1 MKGMRIRTR
10 TAVVLAL
17 VTLCIPG
24 IFGCMGIRG
33 GTELVI
39 RVQVE
44 EAVNAKTDQ
53 ALRRL
58 RDRMTANSIPYDGI
72 SKKASLEFEVQG
84 VPQDSESTGN
94 LHRLV
99 EDEFSEWDLERLTA
113 EGGLTTWRVSM
124 RDAAAL
130 AIRQQTLEQAMDSI
144 RRRVEA
150 FSFMPKIQEHGQ
162 GEYQILVQLPGVDV
176 PDDSFARLREIVQ
189 AGALLELKLV
199 ADGPFSSRDDA
210 LAPGGGVLP
219 PGTHLLRGA
228 SGATRSTAPEW
239 YIVNRIAVIT
249 SSDIIEAEASRDING
264 HPSVGFTL
272 SRDGAARLGRITG
285 ENIGRLLAI
294 VLDGQIQSVPRIE
307 GQIFNRG
314 EITGRF
320 TAEETADLALVLR
333 SSPSPAP
340 IIFLEERT
348 VKPSLFGY
356 SW

>member
-1 MKGMRIRTR
+1 MKGMRIRIR

-44 EAVNAKTDQ
+44 EAVNAKADQ

-58 RDRMTANSIPYDGI
+58 RDRMTANSISYDGI
-72 SKKASLEFEVQG
+72 IKKASLEFEVKG
-84 VPQDSESTGN
+84 VPQESESTGN
-94 LHRLV
+94 LRRLV
-99 EDEFSEWDLERLTA
+99 EDEFSEWDLERLAA
-113 EGGLTTWRVSM
+113 EGGLATWRVSM

-150 FSFMPKIQEHGQ
+150 FSFMPNVQEHGQ
-162 GEYQILVQLPGVDV
+162 GEYQILVQFPGVDV

-199 ADGPFSSRDDA
+199 TDGPFSSRDAA
-210 LAPGGGVLP
+210 LAAGGGVLP
-219 PGTHLLRGA
+219 PGTDLLRSA
-228 SGATRSTAPEW
+228 SGTTPSSAPEW

-249 SSDIIEAEASRDING
+249 SWDMSDADPSRDMNG
-264 HPSVGFTL
+264 YPSVGFTL

-294 VLDGQIQSVPRIE
+294 VLDGQIQSAPRIE
-307 GQIFNRG
+307 GQIFARG

-333 SSPSPAP
+333 SSPLPAP

>member
-1 MKGMRIRTR
+1 MKGMRIRIR

-44 EAVNAKTDQ
+44 EAVNAKADQ

-58 RDRMTANSIPYDGI
+58 RDRMTANSISYDGI
-72 SKKASLEFEVQG
+72 IKKASLEFEVKG
-84 VPQDSESTGN
+84 VPQESESTGN
-94 LHRLV
+94 LRRLV
-99 EDEFSEWDLERLTA
+99 EDEFSEWDLERLAA
-113 EGGLTTWRVSM
+113 EGGLATWRVSM

-150 FSFMPKIQEHGQ
+150 FSFMPNVQEHGQ

-199 ADGPFSSRDDA
+199 TDGPFSSRDAA
-210 LAPGGGVLP
+210 LAAGGGVLP
-219 PGTHLLRGA
+219 PGTDLLRSA
-228 SGATRSTAPEW
+228 SGTTPSSAPEW

-249 SSDIIEAEASRDING
+249 SWDISDADPSRDMNG
-264 HPSVGFTL
+264 YPSVGFTL

-294 VLDGQIQSVPRIE
+294 VLDGQIQSAPRI
-307 GQIFNRG
+307 
-314 EITGRF
+314 
-320 TAEETADLALVLR
+320 
-333 SSPSPAP
+333 
-340 IIFLEERT
+340 
-348 VKPSLFGY
+348 
-356 SW
+356 

>member
-176 PDDSFARLREIVQ
+176 PDDSFARLREIIQ
-189 AGALLELKLV
+189 AGALLELKLRPAGFIRRV
-199 ADGPFSSRDDA
+199 W
-210 LAPGGGVLP
+210 PGGQRTNALRTGLVVGTFGPTLAFVRPAGFIRRVWPGVQ
-219 PGTHLLRGA
+219 GQ
-228 SGATRSTAPEW
+228 TRSVWE
-239 YIVNRIAVIT
+239 
-249 SSDIIEAEASRDING
+249 
-264 HPSVGFTL
+264 
-272 SRDGAARLGRITG
+272 
-285 ENIGRLLAI
+285 
-294 VLDGQIQSVPRIE
+294 
-307 GQIFNRG
+307 
-314 EITGRF
+314 
-320 TAEETADLALVLR
+320 
-333 SSPSPAP
+333 
-340 IIFLEERT
+340 
-348 VKPSLFGY
+348 
-356 SW
+356 